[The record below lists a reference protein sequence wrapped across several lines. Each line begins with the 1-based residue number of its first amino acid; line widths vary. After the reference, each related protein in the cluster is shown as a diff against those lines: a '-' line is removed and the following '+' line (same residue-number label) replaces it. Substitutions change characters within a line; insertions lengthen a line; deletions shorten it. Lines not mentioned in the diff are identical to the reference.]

1 MPVTILLSAQIEGWE
16 KAYRCMPPFITPD
29 LAASYS
35 LLPAEDD
42 QDSCAGCP
50 PPGKPA
56 VPHRNL
62 NRDNPP
68 PSARRCPARKG
79 RAAALASFRA
89 RSRLVG
95 PATTTPTPRRS
106 AVQSGVAA
114 DRRPA
119 GAGPQ
124 QLTCAPCLVWPK
136 AAVRLL
142 PMAGRPASRWRGG
155 QRVGKGVLICVNR
168 T

>member
-79 RAAALASFRA
+79 RAAALASIRA
-89 RSRLVG
+89 RYRLVG

-114 DRRPA
+114 DRGPQAQALNSSPARHGLSGPRARAGRTWSLPAVTLNSPPFQVSPPA
-119 GAGPQ
+119 GA
-124 QLTCAPCLVWPK
+124 TW
-136 AAVRLL
+136 
-142 PMAGRPASRWRGG
+142 SSD
-155 QRVGKGVLICVNR
+155 
-168 T
+168 

>member
-16 KAYRCMPPFITPD
+16 KAYRCMPPFIIPD

-114 DRRPA
+114 DR
-119 GAGPQ
+119 GPQ
-124 QLTCAPCLVWPK
+124 AQALNSSPARHALSGPRPRSGCCRWQAG
-136 AAVRLL
+136 L
-142 PMAGRPASRWRGG
+142 PRGG
-155 QRVGKGVLICVNR
+155 GADKGWARVS
-168 T
+168 